1 MLNLQYLQSILA
13 NIKYCQL
20 NKYYS
25 VSLLS
30 GCRSRESQ
38 FLTFRENKNK
48 PGTSIPDFLSGK
60 IKIIKIKMHVHYTYT
75 VHTDGCAKTSRFSP
89 PRNTGNWN
97 IQQPENTIF
106 LLLYLEVAASIVR
119 LTKCTIFA
127 TSNSIVDPVLKNIN
141 KGGYITATRSYTR

>member
-1 MLNLQYLQSILA
+1 M
-13 NIKYCQL
+13 
-20 NKYYS
+20 
-25 VSLLS
+25 SLLS

-119 LTKCTIFA
+119 LTECTIFA
-127 TSNSIVDPVLKNIN
+127 TSNNIVNPVLKNIN
-141 KGGYITATRSYTR
+141 KGGYITATRRSYKR